1 MSTKIIIINNFYN
14 SIMQEPM
21 GIIGNNKNM
30 NKKLSLEAHNKQST
44 QKIEQLEITLDELK
58 KEHLK
63 LTEELGETDVTLEHD
78 DILLKKVSSENYEK
92 EMKRHIRQ
100 LKQYNELKDLSM
112 CLIQLIADQK
122 QSTIKSVMKEMGI
135 ENDDK

>member
-1 MSTKIIIINNFYN
+1 
-14 SIMQEPM
+14 MQEPM

>member
-78 DILLKKVSSENYEK
+78 DILSKKVSSENYEK